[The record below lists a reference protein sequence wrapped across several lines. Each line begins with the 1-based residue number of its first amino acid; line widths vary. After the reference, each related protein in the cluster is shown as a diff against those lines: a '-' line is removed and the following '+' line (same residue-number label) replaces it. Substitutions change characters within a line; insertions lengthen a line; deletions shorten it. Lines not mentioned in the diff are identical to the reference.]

1 MGRAGGG
8 GGRAA
13 GGGGGRSSGGR
24 SGGSHRAGYN
34 GGGDFNV
41 NSAMHMASRFLPRSY
56 GYGYSSRGSMVSG
69 IMSIVLVI
77 AMIAV
82 GLFSSKSNSGVT
94 PSTVVRE
101 PLQASAV
108 TDIGYYY
115 DDQVGWIHSATK
127 VNKAMKHFQ
136 AKTGVAPVLVISDYD
151 YSSSELGDYASAYY
165 EENISDEAHLVFVF
179 NEYNEKYTM
188 QYVVGSGA
196 KAVLDTEA
204 MDILMDYIEQYYYSD
219 MTEDEVFG
227 TAFTKAADRMMS
239 VTKSPIPVLIGLGLV
254 LAIVVVVFFVFKAKA
269 KRDKE
274 RAEETERIL
283 NTDIEDLKTL
293 RR

>member
-8 GGRAA
+8 GMRSF

-24 SGGSHRAGYN
+24 SGGSHRSSY
-34 GGGDFNV
+34 
-41 NSAMHMASRFLPRSY
+41 SRIP
-56 GYGYSSRGSMVSG
+56 RGSHSGVHVHSYRFGGVGYRSSHSLLSG
-69 IMSIVLVI
+69 IVTAVLIVGVLVAFI
-77 AMIAV
+77 ASTA
-82 GLFSSKSNSGVT
+82 GNSFTVT
-94 PSTVVRE
+94 PSTVARE
-101 PLQASAV
+101 PLPATAA

-115 DDQVGWIHSATK
+115 DDQVGWIHSATQVSK
-127 VNKAMKHFQ
+127 SLKYFQ
-136 AKTGVAPVLVISDYD
+136 SKTGVAPVLVITDYD
-151 YSSSELGDYASAYY
+151 YTPSELSDYASTYY
-165 EENISDEAHLVFVF
+165 DDNIADEAHLVFVF
-179 NEYNEKYTM
+179 NEYAGRYSM

-219 MTEDEVFG
+219 MTEDEMFG

-239 VTKSPIPVLIGLGLV
+239 VTKSPIPIIVGLVLV
-254 LAIVVVVFFVFKAKA
+254 LAILVMVFFILKAKA

-283 NTDIEDLKTL
+283 NTDIEDL
-293 RR
+293 